1 VSTMVGEGR
10 GVRKRLF
17 AAVLERGSRWHEPLV
32 ADRKRALLGDLSG
45 DVLEIGPGAG
55 VNFAYLPRDVRWI
68 GVEPNAYLRERLRE
82 EVARRGLS
90 ADLHAGTAERL
101 PLPDRS
107 VDAVVSTLVL
117 CSVPDVDAVLG
128 EVRRVLRP
136 GGRFVFL
143 EHVGAPP
150 GTWLRAIQRLLR
162 PIWRVVGD
170 GCHPDRDTLDAI
182 ERAGFADLR
191 AERFRVSAGLVSPHV
206 AGVATRVADSRSP
219 RPSRSG

>member
-1 VSTMVGEGR
+1 VSTVDEEGR
-10 GVRKRLF
+10 GARKRLF
-17 AAVLERGSRWHEPLV
+17 AAILERGSRRHEPLV
-32 ADRKRALLGDLSG
+32 ADRKRALLGNLSG
-45 DVLEIGPGAG
+45 DVLEIGPGTG
-55 VNFAYLPRDVRWI
+55 VNFAHLPRGVRWI
-68 GVEPNAYLRERLRE
+68 GVEPNAYLRERLRAE
-82 EVARRGLS
+82 AARRGLS
-90 ADLHAGTAERL
+90 AEVKAGTADRL

-107 VDAVVSTLVL
+107 VDAVISTLVL

-150 GTWLRAIQRLLR
+150 GTWLRTIQRLAR

-170 GCHPDRDTLDAI
+170 GCHPDRDTVAAI

-191 AERFRVSAGLVSPHV
+191 AERFDVPVGLVSPHA
-206 AGVATRVADSRSP
+206 AGVATKGD
-219 RPSRSG
+219 